1 MPPRETV
8 TLQITL
14 TDPVPGVFYAL
25 QDKDN
30 QLSGITTASGPAIT
44 FTLTV
49 ERDGTGRV
57 FGKYAMGTPTAR
69 FFYICSGTSAGQ
81 PGSPWTRRAKIS
93 LMAIPPGTAFSGRIN
108 GRSKDGGPVCAS
120 TPLLDGGWHTGVR

>member
-1 MPPRETV
+1 MSPRETV

-14 TDPVPGVFYAL
+14 TDPVPGVLHAL

-30 QLSGITTASGPAIT
+30 QLYSAAESTGADLT

-49 ERDGTGRV
+49 ERDDTGRV
-57 FGKYAMGTPTAR
+57 FGKFAMGTPTAR

-81 PGSPWTRRAKIS
+81 FGSPWTRRAKIS
-93 LMAIPPGTAFSGRIN
+93 LMALPPGNSFSGRIN

-120 TPLLDGGWHTGVR
+120 VRLLDDGWRPGIR